1 MNRSRK
7 ALRNV
12 LSFSLALQVASCALA
27 ADSSE
32 AAGVSNQ
39 STVQTASVGAST
51 ATASA
56 EKPNAPVSAKSVA
69 SVPAP
74 ADATTASS
82 ASPTDSQ
89 VSRQNS
95 VLLDALSA
103 ELMRSFNNLKSAGS
117 SPLYFLCYRIYD
129 SDVLRLR
136 ASYGA
141 IERDDRDSKRLADVE
156 ARVGN
161 MQMDSSHKLRESFA
175 GLFDRIFG
183 GTLGP
188 VEFSLDDDEAAIRTA
203 LWLVTD
209 ATFKKAQSDFIQV
222 KANRDVKVSEE
233 DQSADF
239 SVARQTISV
248 KPTTK
253 LNIDAEAWKAR
264 LRRLS
269 AIYKEFPEITNSS
282 VELQCDVVRRYIVN
296 NEGTRVVTED
306 KRARIFSR
314 ASAIADDGMVVTLF
328 DSAETFDP
336 KDLPSDKVIEE
347 KIRKLASAVVRLRKA
362 KIAEP
367 YVGPAIIR
375 CRAAGVFFHEV
386 LGHRVE
392 GHRQK
397 DEDEGRTFAKKVGKR
412 IMPEFISV
420 YDDPTL
426 SRLGKSNL
434 VGAYAFDNEGVQAQR
449 VNIVE
454 RGVLKNFLM
463 GRSPIHNFNKSNGH
477 CRCSPGN
484 QPVARQ
490 GNLIVECKKTV
501 PFKTLKAMLLAEA
514 RRQGKPYGLIFDEI
528 SGGFAITDAFFP
540 QSFQLMPLQVT
551 RVWVDGRPDE
561 LLRGVNLVG
570 TPLASLETIQ
580 CAADDF
586 DTFNGVCGA
595 ESGWVP
601 VSASS
606 PSLLVR
612 TLEVAREYKE
622 QDKPPILPPP
632 LADKASTKSKEAAAK

>member
-1 MNRSRK
+1 VNG
-7 ALRNV
+7 AQ
-12 LSFSLALQVASCALA
+12 AAPASGQA
-27 ADSSE
+27 A
-32 AAGVSNQ
+32 AP
-39 STVQTASVGAST
+39 
-51 ATASA
+51 ASA
-56 EKPNAPVSAKSVA
+56 ASVA
-69 SVPAP
+69 SGQA
-74 ADATTASS
+74 ASTGTASS
-82 ASPTDSQ
+82 AKAAPVAGT
-89 VSRQNS
+89 QNNL
-95 VLLDALSA
+95 LLDALSA
-103 ELMRSFNNLKSAGS
+103 ELMRSYDKLKGAGS

-141 IERDDRDSKRLADVE
+141 IERDDQDSKRLADVE

-175 GLFDRIFG
+175 GMFDRMFG
-183 GTLGP
+183 GFLGP
-188 VEFSLDDDEAAIRTA
+188 VEFSIDDDEAAIRTA

-209 ATFKKAQSDFIQV
+209 ATFKKAQSDYIQV

-239 SVARQTISV
+239 SVVRQVVSV
-248 KPTTK
+248 KPTTR
-253 LNIDAEAWKAR
+253 LNIDVDAWKAR

-282 VELQCDVVRRYIVN
+282 VELQCDVDRRYVVN

-306 KRARIFSR
+306 RRARVFSR

-336 KDLPSDKVIEE
+336 RDLPSDKVIEE
-347 KIRKLASAVVRLRKA
+347 KIRKLAAAVVRLRKA

-397 DEDEGRTFAKKVGKR
+397 DEDEGRTFAKKVGKQ

-426 SRLGKSNL
+426 SRLGKNNL
-434 VGAYAFDNEGVQAQR
+434 VGNYSFDNEGVPAQR

-477 CRCSPGN
+477 CRSSPGN

-501 PFKTLKAMLLAEA
+501 PYKTLKAMLLAEA
-514 RRQGKPYGLIFDEI
+514 RKQGKPYGLIFDEI

-540 QSFQLMPLQVT
+540 QSFQLLPLQVT

-580 CAADDF
+580 CAADDL

-632 LADKASTKSKEAAAK
+632 LADRASTKSKEAAAK

>member
-1 MNRSRK
+1 MNRSRNV
-7 ALRNV
+7 ARNF
-12 LSFSLALQVASCALA
+12 LSLSLALSMANGALA
-27 ADSSE
+27 AGAADLA
-32 AAGVSNQ
+32 AAG
-39 STVQTASVGAST
+39 TAKTAQTAAPASSKSAADAPEATSAST
-51 ATASA
+51 KA
-56 EKPNAPVSAKSVA
+56 APVA
-69 SVPAP
+69 SV
-74 ADATTASS
+74 
-82 ASPTDSQ
+82 
-89 VSRQNS
+89 QNNL
-95 VLLDALSA
+95 LLDALSA
-103 ELMRSFNNLKSAGS
+103 ELMRSYNKLKGSGS

-141 IERDDRDSKRLADVE
+141 IERDDQDSKRLADVE

-175 GLFDRIFG
+175 GLFDRMFG
-183 GTLGP
+183 GFLGP
-188 VEFSLDDDEAAIRTA
+188 VEFSIDDDEAAIRTA

-209 ATFKKAQSDFIQV
+209 ATFKKAQSDYIQV

-239 SVARQTISV
+239 SVTRQVVSI

-253 LNIDAEAWKAR
+253 LNVDVDAWKSR

-282 VELQCDVVRRYIVN
+282 VELQCDVDRRYVVN

-306 KRARIFSR
+306 TRARVFSR

-336 KDLPSDKVIEE
+336 RDLPSDKVFEE
-347 KIRKLASAVVRLRKA
+347 KIRKLAAAVVRLRKA

-375 CRAAGVFFHEV
+375 SRAAGVFFHEV

-426 SRLGKSNL
+426 ARLGKNTL
-434 VGAYAFDNEGVQAQR
+434 VGNYLFDNEGVPAQR

-454 RGVLKNFLM
+454 NGILKNFLM

-490 GNLIVECKKTV
+490 GNLIVDAKKKV
-501 PFKTLKAMLLAEA
+501 PYKTLKTMLLAEA
-514 RRQGKPYGLIFDEI
+514 RKQGKPYGLIFDEI

-551 RVWVDGRPDE
+551 RVWVDGKPDE

-580 CAADDF
+580 CAADDL

-601 VSASS
+601 VSATS

-632 LADKASTKSKEAAAK
+632 LADKTSTKSKEAAAK